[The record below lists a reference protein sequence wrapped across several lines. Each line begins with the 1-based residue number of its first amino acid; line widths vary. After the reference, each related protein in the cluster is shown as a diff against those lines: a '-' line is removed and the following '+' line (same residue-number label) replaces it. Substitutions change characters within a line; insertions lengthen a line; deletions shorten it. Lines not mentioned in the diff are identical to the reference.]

1 MKALRL
7 QSPLLGVLGLVA
19 LGLVAMKLVQGDL
32 DIAQA
37 ATRIGVVAVVLLLT
51 ERLLLPVARS
61 LVMSGRPPQ
70 E

>member
-1 MKALRL
+1 MSAMRL
-7 QSPLLGVLGLVA
+7 HTPLLGLLGLVA

-32 DIAQA
+32 TITQA
-37 ATRIGVVAVVLLLT
+37 AARIGVVAVALLLT

-61 LVMSGRPPQ
+61 LVMSGRPR

>member
-1 MKALRL
+1 MKALSLR
-7 QSPLLGVLGLVA
+7 SPWLGLLGLVA

-32 DIAQA
+32 TITQA
-37 ATRIGVVAVVLLLT
+37 AMRIGVVAVALVLT

-61 LVMSGRPPQ
+61 LVMSGRPR

>member
-1 MKALRL
+1 MKALSLR
-7 QSPLLGVLGLVA
+7 SPWLGVLGLVA

-32 DIAQA
+32 TITQA
-37 ATRIGVVAVVLLLT
+37 AMRIGVVAVVLVLT

-61 LVMSGRPPQ
+61 LVMSGRPR

>member
-32 DIAQA
+32 
-37 ATRIGVVAVVLLLT
+37 VVAVVLLLT

>member
-1 MKALRL
+1 MKALSLR
-7 QSPLLGVLGLVA
+7 SPWLGLLGLIA

-32 DIAQA
+32 TITQA
-37 ATRIGVVAVVLLLT
+37 AMRIGVVAVALVFT

-61 LVMSGRPPQ
+61 LVMSGRPR

>member
-7 QSPLLGVLGLVA
+7 QSPVLGVLGLVA

-32 DIAQA
+32 DITQA
-37 ATRIGVVAVVLLLT
+37 ATRIGVVAVALVLT